1 VDYAT
6 WAIVFLLLGL
16 VLLVLEFF
24 VPSGGTLAVMC
35 ALSFLAAI
43 VAGFFAGP
51 WTGALTLLTVCIV
64 VPAACAAAVRWWPD
78 TAIGKMILVERP
90 RSSDEVLPETVAYRG
105 LRDLVGR
112 RGKSKGLMLPS
123 GLVLIDGKSYDAV
136 SEGMPIEPGE
146 QIIVVHVSTQ
156 RLVVRPDHTIQA
168 ELAQAP
174 PTGPVTAPAT
184 AQVTTPATTPVR
196 NPNEP
201 LVPDVPDPF
210 AE

>member
-1 VDYAT
+1 VDYGT
-6 WAIVFLLLGL
+6 WAILLFLLGL
-16 VLLVLEFF
+16 ALLVLEFF
-24 VPSGGTLAVMC
+24 VPSGGALAVMC

-43 VAGFFAGP
+43 IAGFFAGP
-51 WTGALTLLTVCIV
+51 WTGAIVLLTVCLV
-64 VPAACAAAVRWWPD
+64 VPTACGAAVRWWPD

-112 RGKSKGLMLPS
+112 RGRAKGLMLPS
-123 GLVLIDGKSYDAV
+123 GLVLIDGKTYDAV

-146 QIIVVHVSTQ
+146 QIIVVHISTQ

-174 PTGPVTAPAT
+174 PSNPA
-184 AQVTTPATTPVR
+184 VR

>member
-1 VDYAT
+1 MDYTT
-6 WAIVFLLLGL
+6 WAILLFLLGL

-24 VPSGGTLAVMC
+24 IPSGGTLAVMC

-43 VAGFFAGP
+43 IAAFLAGP
-51 WTGALTLLTVCIV
+51 WTGALTLLTVCVV
-64 VPAACAAAVRWWPD
+64 VPAACGAAVRWWPD
-78 TAIGKMILVERP
+78 TPIGKLMLIERP
-90 RSSDEVLPETVAYRG
+90 KSSDEVLPETVAYRG

-112 RGKSKGLMLPS
+112 RGLAKGLMLPS
-123 GLVLIDGKSYDAV
+123 GLVLIDGKAYDAV

-168 ELAQAP
+168 ELAQSSLAAP
-174 PTGPVTAPAT
+174 SH
-184 AQVTTPATTPVR
+184 

-201 LVPDVPDPF
+201 LIPDVPDPF